1 MIFQN
6 MPIFNFYATLNAEQ
20 KALYRENNYN
30 SMIYTFI
37 SAMFNINGLSEDY
50 KNILITTLLNN
61 GTALLKR
68 GTSTDKWIIAGGNFV
83 GVPKSDEIYPTH
95 YIATKN
101 DYQYDGDISKDD
113 NATVVYLNSYLA
125 PCTEIQR
132 FATMLADTDTSLE
145 NNIKFCRIA
154 PVGAIQDDSTRA
166 EFENVLTNIL
176 NGELIN
182 TVKANF
188 NFNTNTPATL
198 ATIDLC
204 KSEYA
209 QNLQYLSMLH
219 EQLLSRLCKLFGVPY
234 NVLSKSAN
242 ITTEELGNIDV
253 FSSIL
258 PASMKRCL
266 NTGLAKLN
274 LKAEFSDTWK
284 WIDEI
289 EKLKCNPVNDKVDKN
304 SDNNDMVENPD
315 NTNLEENKND

>member
-1 MIFQN
+1 MYFEN
-6 MPIFNFYATLNAEQ
+6 MPLFNYYSGMTTEK

-37 SAMFNINGLSEDY
+37 SAMFKIDGLSEDY
-50 KNILITTLLNN
+50 KNTLITVLLNN
-61 GTALLKR
+61 GTALLSR
-68 GTSTDKWIIAGGNFV
+68 GSTPDKWIIAGGNFV
-83 GVPKSDEIYPTH
+83 GVPEPDELYPH
-95 YIATKN
+95 EYLATKA
-101 DYQYDGDISKDD
+101 DFQYDRDITTDENS
-113 NATVVYLNSYLA
+113 TVCYLNSYLA

-145 NNIKFCRIA
+145 NNVKFCRIA
-154 PVGAIQDDSTRA
+154 PVGAIQDDGTRT

-176 NGELIN
+176 NGELVN

-198 ATIDLC
+198 TTIDLC

-209 QNLQYLSMLH
+209 QNLQYLSMFH

-242 ITTEELGNIDV
+242 ITTDELGNIDV

-266 NTGLAKLN
+266 NEGLKKLG
-274 LKAEFSDTWK
+274 LTAEFTETWK
-284 WIDEI
+284 WIDKI
-289 EKLKCNPVNDKVDKN
+289 EELKCNPVNNTIDEQETPN
-304 SDNNDMVENPD
+304 PDNNDDTQEGEN
-315 NTNLEENKND
+315 ND

>member
-68 GTSTDKWIIAGGNFV
+68 GTSNDKWIIAGGNFV
-83 GVPKSDEIYPTH
+83 GVPKCDEIYPTH

-101 DYQYDGDISKDD
+101 DYQYDADISKDND
-113 NATVVYLNSYLA
+113 ATVVYLNSYLA

-274 LKAEFSDTWK
+274 LVAEFSDTWK

-289 EKLKCNPVNDKVDKN
+289 EKLKCNPVNDKV
-304 SDNNDMVENPD
+304 VENPD
-315 NTNLEENKND
+315 NNDLAEKSDKNDMEETKND

>member
-1 MIFQN
+1 MYFDN
-6 MPIFNFYATLNAEQ
+6 MPIFNYYATLSAEQ
-20 KALYRENNYN
+20 KAVYRENNYN

-37 SAMFNINGLSEDY
+37 SAMFEIEGLSEDY

-68 GTSTDKWIIAGGNFV
+68 GTTPDKWIIAGGNFV
-83 GVPKSDEIYPTH
+83 GVPKADELYPNE
-95 YIATKN
+95 YLATKA
-101 DYQYDGDISKDD
+101 DFQYDKDITTDD
-113 NATVVYLNSYLA
+113 DATVVYLNSYLA

-154 PVGAIQDDSTRA
+154 PVGAIQDDGTRA

-242 ITTEELGNIDV
+242 ITTDELGNIDV

-266 NTGLAKLN
+266 NEGLNKLN
-274 LKAEFSDTWK
+274 LTAEFSNTWK

-289 EKLKCNPVNDKVDKN
+289 ESLKCNPVNNKATETESETEHTEETEETKEGV
-304 SDNNDMVENPD
+304 NND
-315 NTNLEENKND
+315 